1 MVVYRMLVPGVPVFE
16 TMGAVSLLALAANGT
31 CLGLLWKHRG
41 EDINMSSVWE
51 CSRNDIASNIAVFV
65 AAGAV
70 WITGSGWPD
79 LAIGALLAVLFLRS
93 ALRVL
98 RSALGELHRPPAK
111 GIRVVG
117 VARR

>member
-1 MVVYRMLVPGVPVFE
+1 MVIYKILVPGVPVFE
-16 TMGAVSLLALAANGT
+16 TMGAVSVLALAANGT
-31 CLGLLWKHRG
+31 CLAMLWKHRT

-51 CSRNDIASNIAVFV
+51 CSRNDIASNIAVLI

-70 WITGSGWPD
+70 GITGAAWPD

-98 RSALGELHRPPAK
+98 RSALGELRRTPASD
-111 GIRVVG
+111 IRIMSA
-117 VARR
+117 ARR